1 MFERFNN
8 YLSFSRRRHVMAV
21 PSRVLSR
28 LVSGLKKFQPILENA
43 KTRDVNESDTVTILA
58 DILQDVFGYD
68 KYTDI
73 TSEHAIRGTYVD
85 LAIKHDGKLILLI
98 EVKAVNTDLKEA
110 FVKQA
115 VDYATNQGVDW
126 VILTNGINWKVFKIL
141 FTKPIEHELLYE
153 FNFQLLNPKDEEHL
167 DMLFMIAKESWTK
180 SLLGDFHAQ
189 KQVVNKFTLTAIALS
204 DPILEAIRRELRKL
218 SPGIKV
224 GIEEIQKVLQTEGIK
239 RDCLEGEKADLAKK
253 ILNKAANKAAN
264 KAKAEKEEAV
274 ENTSPPEDQPPQE

>member
-1 MFERFNN
+1 
-8 YLSFSRRRHVMAV
+8 MAV

-43 KTRDVNESDTVTILA
+43 KTRDVNESDTVTILV

-73 TSEHAIRGTYVD
+73 TSEHAIRGTFVD

-126 VILTNGINWKVFKIL
+126 VILTNGIIWKVFKIL

-153 FNFQLLNPKDEEHL
+153 FNFQQLNPKDEEHL

-189 KQVVNKFTLTAIALS
+189 KQVVNKFTLSAIALS
-204 DPILEAIRRELRKL
+204 DPILETIRRELRKL

-224 GIEEIQKVLQTEGIK
+224 GIEEIQKVLQTEVIK

-264 KAKAEKEEAV
+264 KAKSDKEV
-274 ENTSPPEDQPPQE
+274 VIENTILPEDQPPLE

>member
-1 MFERFNN
+1 MT
-8 YLSFSRRRHVMAV
+8 V
-21 PSRVLSR
+21 PARVSSR
-28 LVSGLKKFQPILENA
+28 LISGLKKFQPILENA
-43 KTRDVNESDTVTILA
+43 KIRDVNESDTVTILT

-73 TSEHAIRGTYVD
+73 SSEHAIRGTFVD

-98 EVKAVNTDLKEA
+98 EAKAVNTDLKES

-126 VILTNGINWKVFKIL
+126 VILTNGISWKVFKIL
-141 FTKPIEHELLYE
+141 FTKPIDHELLYE
-153 FNFQLLNPKDEEHL
+153 FNFQELNPKDEEHL

-189 KQVVNKFTLTAIALS
+189 KQIVNKFILSAITLT
-204 DPILEAIRRELRKL
+204 DPILETIRRELRKL

-224 GIEEIQKVLQTEGIK
+224 DVEEIHKVLQTEVIK
-239 RDCLEGEKADLAKK
+239 RDCLDGEKADLAKK
-253 ILNKAANKAAN
+253 ILNKAANKA
-264 KAKAEKEEAV
+264 KSKSEKEAPV
-274 ENTSPPEDQPPQE
+274 ESGTQVMDNPIQE

>member
-1 MFERFNN
+1 
-8 YLSFSRRRHVMAV
+8 MAV

-43 KTRDVNESDTVTILA
+43 KTRDVNESDTVTILV

-73 TSEHAIRGTYVD
+73 TSEHAIRGTFVD

-126 VILTNGINWKVFKIL
+126 VILTNGIIWKVFKIL

-153 FNFQLLNPKDEEHL
+153 FNFQ
-167 DMLFMIAKESWTK
+167 
-180 SLLGDFHAQ
+180 
-189 KQVVNKFTLTAIALS
+189 
-204 DPILEAIRRELRKL
+204 
-218 SPGIKV
+218 
-224 GIEEIQKVLQTEGIK
+224 
-239 RDCLEGEKADLAKK
+239 
-253 ILNKAANKAAN
+253 
-264 KAKAEKEEAV
+264 
-274 ENTSPPEDQPPQE
+274 

>member
-1 MFERFNN
+1 
-8 YLSFSRRRHVMAV
+8 MAV
-21 PSRVLSR
+21 PARVLSR

-126 VILTNGINWKVFKIL
+126 VILTNGIIWKVFKGILKTVGFVVSSIGQFFKL
-141 FTKPIEHELLYE
+141 FTKG
-153 FNFQLLNPKDEEHL
+153 NKDLNV
-167 DMLFMIAKESWTK
+167 TK
-180 SLLGDFHAQ
+180 ALLGGIA
-189 KQVVNKFTLTAIALS
+189 TAIL
-204 DPILEAIRRELRKL
+204 LL
-218 SPGIKV
+218 SPR
-224 GIEEIQKVLQTEGIK
+224 QLTNTNDQTLLPSSRPVK
-239 RDCLEGEKADLAKK
+239 SWA
-253 ILNKAANKAAN
+253 
-264 KAKAEKEEAV
+264 
-274 ENTSPPEDQPPQE
+274 SS